1 MNTDAYQEPPH
12 HAALLT
18 GHFREDHLYR
28 TQRAHGTRD
37 YLLIQTLA
45 GHGYFKHAS
54 GQFVTDTG
62 DFVLL
67 APNTPHDY
75 GTQGEHW
82 EIRWAH
88 FLPRPHWQAWLLWP
102 AQSPG
107 LMTLSISGHALLQH
121 AGRALQE
128 AHRLASGAGRNR
140 DAFAMNALENALLWC
155 DMACPLPSAFD
166 PRVQAAIDF
175 LSEHLSEPIG
185 LKDVAD
191 AAKLSTS
198 RLAHLF
204 RMQVGMTPGQF
215 LESRRI
221 ERACQMLE
229 RTGLTMGAI
238 SADVG
243 FDNPFYF
250 SLRFKKATGVSPTQ
264 FRHSRQEDES
274 IAVSSR

>member
-1 MNTDAYQEPPH
+1 
-12 HAALLT
+12 
-18 GHFREDHLYR
+18 
-28 TQRAHGTRD
+28 
-37 YLLIQTLA
+37 
-45 GHGYFKHAS
+45 
-54 GQFVTDTG
+54 
-62 DFVLL
+62 
-67 APNTPHDY
+67 
-75 GTQGEHW
+75 
-82 EIRWAH
+82 
-88 FLPRPHWQAWLLWP
+88 
-102 AQSPG
+102 
-107 LMTLSISGHALLQH
+107 
-121 AGRALQE
+121 
-128 AHRLASGAGRNR
+128 
-140 DAFAMNALENALLWC
+140 MNALENALLWC